1 MSFFD
6 DKTKAEVVA
15 RLAHLREP
23 VRLIYFTQPHA
34 CGSCREQR
42 SLLEELASLSHKL
55 SLDVKDFVADD
66 AEAKRYGIDKVP
78 APVVAGERDY
88 RIRFYGVTA
97 GYEFDSLV
105 EAIAMIST
113 GTSGLDPAIEALVQ
127 QIAVPVH
134 LEVAVTL
141 TCPYCPR
148 MVRLAHQ
155 MAFLNQKIRADMV
168 DAASFPALV
177 ERYDVTTVPKT
188 IVNERPAFEGALPAA
203 SAVLEIVKAVDPAMY
218 ERLDAA
224 LREQRG
230 ERKATKARP
239 ADLFDV
245 IVIGAGPA
253 GLSAALYAVRKN
265 RRVALISENTGGQIN
280 DTATIENY
288 LGMTHIGGRELAE
301 AFRNHVETYP
311 VAERLHA
318 AVASVRRVAE
328 TFEVATADGATY
340 RARSVIYA
348 AGKQYRR
355 LGVPGE
361 DRFLGHGI
369 AFCATCDAPL
379 FRRKRVA
386 VVGGGNSAFTAVRDL
401 LAFASEIH
409 VVHMLSEFQADPILV
424 AQAKNAPN
432 VRFHFPSHVRE
443 FLGDVKLTG
452 VRITG
457 SGDDRYDLLVDGV
470 FLEIGLLPNA
480 APVKGFVALNA
491 AGEIPVGRDQ
501 STNVPGFFAAGDV
514 SDEPEKQ
521 IIVAAGAG
529 ARAAL
534 AADRFL
540 SAIAGPARLQAAG

>member
-1 MSFFD
+1 MPFFD

-15 RLAHLREP
+15 RLAHLRDP
-23 VRLIYFTQPHA
+23 VRIVYFTQPHA
-34 CGSCREQR
+34 CGSCREQQ
-42 SLLEELASLSHKL
+42 SLLEELAPLSQKL
-55 SLDVKDFVADD
+55 SLEIKDFVADD
-66 AEAKRYGIDKVP
+66 AEAKRYGVDKVP
-78 APVVAGERDY
+78 ATVVAGERDC

-97 GYEFDSLV
+97 GYEFASLL

-113 GTSGLDPAIEALVQ
+113 GASGLDPAIETLVQ
-127 QIAVPVH
+127 QITVPVH
-134 LEVAVTL
+134 LEVVATL

-155 MAFLNQKIRADMV
+155 LAFLNPSIRADMV
-168 DAASFPALV
+168 DAGSFPALV
-177 ERYDVTTVPKT
+177 ERYGVTTVPKT
-188 IVNERPAFEGALPAA
+188 IVNERAAFEGALPAA
-203 SAVLEIVKAVDPAMY
+203 SAVLEIVKAVDPATY

-230 ERKATKARP
+230 ERKATQAQP

-265 RRVALISENTGGQIN
+265 RRVALVSENTGGQIN

-288 LGMTHIGGRELAE
+288 LGIAQIGGRELAE
-301 AFRNHVETYP
+301 SFRNHVETYP
-311 VAERLHA
+311 VAERLHV
-318 AVASVRRVAE
+318 AVDSVRSTGAK
-328 TFEVATADGATY
+328 FEVATRDGAAY
-340 RARSVIYA
+340 KARSIIYA
-348 AGKQYRR
+348 AGKHYRR

-361 DRFLGHGI
+361 DRFLGRGI

-379 FRRKRVA
+379 FRGKRVA
-386 VVGGGNSAFTAVRDL
+386 VVGGGNSAFTAARDL

-409 VVHMLSEFQADPILV
+409 VVHVLSELQADPILV
-424 AQAKNAPN
+424 AQIKSAPN
-432 VRFHFPSHVRE
+432 VRFHFPCQVRE
-443 FLGDVKLTG
+443 FLGDTKLTG
-452 VRITG
+452 LRLAA
-457 SGDDRYDLLVDGV
+457 SGDERYDLLVDGV
-470 FLEIGLLPNA
+470 FLEIGLLPNT
-480 APVKGFVALNA
+480 APVKSLVELNA
-491 AGEIPVGRDQ
+491 AGEIPVRRDQ

-514 SDEPEKQ
+514 TDEPEKQ

-540 SAIAGPARLQAAG
+540 SAGSDSAGLKASG